1 MTTWIKRPFNKNCS
15 SFELNLNIEKQ
26 KPEAESESDTPASIS
41 TDNPQIVPLV
51 TIWRGREDDLMMS
64 RETPRRFL
72 PTVRKHMKR
81 ILMMREKEGEQ
92 MEDQVEVGIGY
103 YDQRILFL

>member
-1 MTTWIKRPFNKNCS
+1 
-15 SFELNLNIEKQ
+15 
-26 KPEAESESDTPASIS
+26 
-41 TDNPQIVPLV
+41 
-51 TIWRGREDDLMMS
+51 MMS

-103 YDQRILFL
+103 YDQRTLFFVTAQLNPNPHKTTPT